1 MLVVPKLETGNG
13 KMSTPWGAIPGK
25 KARRITDHA
34 CLEKRRSEPELR
46 NASQT
51 LGFALAK
58 GRESVLCLTVDTSRA
73 LDPVQMGVSGRGQ
86 P

>member
-25 KARRITDHA
+25 KARRITDHV
-34 CLEKRRSEPELR
+34 CLEKRRSG
-46 NASQT
+46 QT

-58 GRESVLCLTVDTSRA
+58 GRELSEKSL
-73 LDPVQMGVSGRGQ
+73 GNY
-86 P
+86 